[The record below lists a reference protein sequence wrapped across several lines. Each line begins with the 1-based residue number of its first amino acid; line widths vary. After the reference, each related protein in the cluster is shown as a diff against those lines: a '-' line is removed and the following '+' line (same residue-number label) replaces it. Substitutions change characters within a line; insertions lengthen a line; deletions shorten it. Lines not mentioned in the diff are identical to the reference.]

1 MCVCVCVCVCVWCT
15 CFCLCEEVG
24 LCTHSSPF
32 LPLPQMMQHAWSNY
46 VRYAWG
52 ENELDPIAKRGH
64 SAQIFGKARS
74 GATVVDSLDTLYI
87 MGMMEDFWRARD
99 WVSNSLN
106 LKDVSVGGASGIKRV
121 AVVHSREDACSQVN
135 SDVSVFE
142 INIRFVGGLLSAYA
156 LSKDEVSPAHVPATG
171 YAHRERLLST
181 CWALNVGVLT

>member
-1 MCVCVCVCVCVWCT
+1 
-15 CFCLCEEVG
+15 
-24 LCTHSSPF
+24 
-32 LPLPQMMQHAWSNY
+32 MMQHAWSNY

-64 SAQIFGKARS
+64 SAQIFGKAGS
-74 GATVVDSLDTLYI
+74 GATIVDSLDTLYV

-106 LKDVSVGGASGIKRV
+106 LKDVSVGGASGLKCV
-121 AVVHSREDACSQVN
+121 AVVHSREGACSQVN

-156 LSKDEVSPAHVPATG
+156 LSKDEVSPAHAPG
-171 YAHRERLLST
+171 NRLRTQGEAAVHVLGTECWSPHLIRSSGLSST
-181 CWALNVGVLT
+181 H